1 VKLSRYSIIG
11 IMVALLLTAVAI
23 MPVFGSV
30 TGTVSVDK
38 SYIAPSGTVTITVND
53 ADLNVL
59 LAATS
64 VQTATWSGGGIS
76 VFHNLADSWNQTGSD
91 FGSSATATGDEIS
104 GTPTVAL
111 VDGAASGLTN
121 WAVSV
126 FNKTTGRISVTY
138 GGSGASNGTAL
149 TLRYNIARVNATSAK
164 VTSPS
169 DATGI
174 TVALAETGAD
184 TGKFT
189 GTFDVS
195 STNSDDPGDNILAV
209 AGQDITVKY
218 TDAAPSLA
226 IQLTVRVEDTKPAGV
241 LVSPANNANST
252 SLAPKLIV
260 DFTDMD
266 STVSNGTFAF
276 TIVAATS
283 AGDTS
288 EASLIADGIGS
299 STVTTITNGY
309 RAEATLDASSAAD
322 KTVRIQWYAAVQDK
336 AGNLGRTDASAT
348 SAGDQDYV
356 LVIDK
361 QSPNLAGATY
371 SAGAWWDA
379 TPSSGDAKVETDVT
393 KSKNTI
399 IGIELPQALA
409 LAGTTNDVKE
419 KLNAVSV
426 TAADF
431 TVKTLKT
438 VAGTTTKTLTPSA
451 ANVYAGAPA
460 WIFLTVPAMAP
471 DAKPTVTLNTT
482 AGGVSDLAGNQT
494 STVVGPTVAG
504 DKQAP
509 TITAVLDST
518 LHKTAVT
525 VTITTNE
532 AGAVPAVTV
541 TSASSIATDA
551 VQSVT
556 LTGTNTYTSKM
567 TPGFGMHTVRVSVSD
582 TAGNAS
588 VIGGK
593 NITST
598 WPATGSLGFYTDN
611 VLPLPT
617 VTANNV
623 TASGAS
629 VESSEPFFL
638 TAAFSGE
645 AKEYGL
651 AVGGTVTNDT
661 TAVTTDLD
669 IHNKVTM
676 ATATLDGN
684 DILFLLDTQDNVTFD
699 FAIAGLGVGAH
710 ELILNGTDEAGNKT
724 GKVSTKFTVTARKAY
739 SVAMNSGWNLISF
752 PGTPTNGAI
761 GTVLPATHTATDVLS
776 YDNGL
781 WSVASRT
788 AGGVWEGTLTTIDG
802 SHGYWVNTTSSQPVK
817 SLLTLTSVGSA
828 ATLPTIAIEAGWN
841 LVSVIDL
848 GQAKQ
853 SASAKST
860 GASYFT
866 SLTWN
871 VAYTYSAST
880 RVWTRVV
887 PAVSGGDV
895 FNGQGVWVWAAK
907 AGTLIP

>member
-1 VKLSRYSIIG
+1 
-11 IMVALLLTAVAI
+11 

-174 TVALAETGAD
+174 TVVLAETGAD

-226 IQLTVRVEDTKPAGV
+226 IQLTVRVEDTKPVGT

-276 TIVAATS
+276 TIVGATS

-336 AGNLGRTDASAT
+336 AGNLGRTDASAA
-348 SAGDQDYV
+348 SAGDQDFV

-482 AGGVSDLAGNQT
+482 AGGISDMAGNQT
-494 STVVGPTVAG
+494 STVVGPTIAS

-532 AGAVPAVTV
+532 AGAVPTVTV
-541 TSASSIATDA
+541 TSASSIGTDIA
-551 VQSVT
+551 QSVT

-567 TPGFGMHTVRVSVSD
+567 TPGFGMHTVKVSVSD

-598 WPATGSLGFYTDN
+598 WPATGSLGFYTDDD
-611 VLPLPT
+611 LPLPS

-623 TASGAS
+623 SASGAS
-629 VESSEPFFL
+629 VEASEPFFL

-651 AVGGTVTNDT
+651 AVGGTVTNDNS
-661 TAVTTDLD
+661 AVTTDLD

-699 FAIAGLGVGAH
+699 FAIAGLGVGEH

-788 AGGVWEGTLTTIDG
+788 AGGVWEGTLTALDG
-802 SHGYWVNTTSSQPVK
+802 SHGYWINTSSSQPVK
-817 SLLTLTSVGSA
+817 SLLALTSVGSA
-828 ATLPTIAIEAGWN
+828 STLPTIAVEAGWN

-848 GQAKQ
+848 AQAKQ
-853 SASAKST
+853 SAAAKST
-860 GASYFT
+860 GMSYFT
-866 SLTWN
+866 SLNWS
-871 VAYTYSAST
+871 VAYSYSAST
-880 RVWTRVV
+880 RAWTRIV
-887 PAVSGGDV
+887 PSGGDV
-895 FNGQGVWVWAAK
+895 YNGTGVWVWATK